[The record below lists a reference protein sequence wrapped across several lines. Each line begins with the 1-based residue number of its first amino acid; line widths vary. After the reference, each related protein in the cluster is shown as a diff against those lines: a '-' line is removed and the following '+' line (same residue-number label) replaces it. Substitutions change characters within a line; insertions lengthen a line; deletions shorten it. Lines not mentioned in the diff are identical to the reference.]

1 MEKKENRLI
10 SSRLGQR
17 LVNSE
22 RIINF
27 PRGII
32 GFEKERD
39 FTLLQVQDDSPFM
52 VLQSL
57 QRSDLGLIVTDPY
70 CFLDKYQIRINDFEQ
85 GVLHAESV
93 KELAVLVTV
102 TIPPG
107 EPEKA
112 SLNLSGPI
120 VINIHKRLGIQVPQ
134 VETSQSSHFF
144 ISQTVDMS

>member
-10 SSRLGQR
+10 NSRLGQR
-17 LVNSE
+17 LVDSA

-27 PRGII
+27 PRGLI
-32 GFEKERD
+32 GFEQERE

-57 QRSDLGLIVTDPY
+57 QKTELGLIVTDPY
-70 CFLDKYQIRINDFEQ
+70 FFIKEYQVRINDFEQ
-85 GVLHAESV
+85 GVLQTDDV

-102 TIPPG
+102 SIPPG
-107 EPEKA
+107 EPEKT

-120 VINIHKRLGIQVPQ
+120 AINIHKRLGIQIPQ
-134 VETSQSSHFF
+134 VDTSFSSHYY
-144 ISQTVDMS
+144 ISITSEMV